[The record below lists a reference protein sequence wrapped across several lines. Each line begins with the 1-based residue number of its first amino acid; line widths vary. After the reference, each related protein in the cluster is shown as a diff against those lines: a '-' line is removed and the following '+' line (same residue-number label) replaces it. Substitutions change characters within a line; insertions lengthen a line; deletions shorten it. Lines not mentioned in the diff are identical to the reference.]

1 MKKLKILTFTIFT
14 LLLTNQNSFAW
25 SGYDFENKIDID
37 IESGNLVR
45 EGLTFQF
52 YDSKTDN
59 YHNAKVLFLEE
70 GIGGQNLQVFDYETK
85 QTRTFIM
92 E

>member
-1 MKKLKILTFTIFT
+1 MKKITLIILT
-14 LLLTNQNSFAW
+14 LLLTNQNAFAW
-25 SGYDFENKIDID
+25 SGYDFENKIDIE

-52 YDSKTDN
+52 YDSQTDE

-70 GIGGQNLQVFDYETK
+70 GIGGQNLQIFDFETK
-85 QTRTFIM
+85 KTRTFIM
-92 E
+92 EN